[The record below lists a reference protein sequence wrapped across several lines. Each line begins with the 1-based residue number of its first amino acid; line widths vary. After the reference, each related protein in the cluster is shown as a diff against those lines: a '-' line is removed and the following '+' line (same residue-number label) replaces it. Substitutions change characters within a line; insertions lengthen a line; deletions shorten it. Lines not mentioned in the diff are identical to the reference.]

1 MTGRSLIYLL
11 ALLGFSC
18 GLNGVAVAQED
29 VPNTEMIVGGETVAE
44 GNVRWQV
51 LLTRTWTDDQ
61 GNTWLGTC
69 GGSLI
74 APQWVLTAAHCLQK
88 GGVTY
93 NAAEMEVGYGSV
105 FRNKLDKVK
114 VVEVIPHDDYRAK
127 GADIGLVK
135 LEEEVST
142 IPPIKFAD
150 PSTETAVRAADPN
163 SPLTVTVSGWGRL
176 LDIGGMD
183 LAGQLKEFGPA
194 EAAMI
199 EQAIKSPNQLRQA
212 ELVEVDIQDCT
223 NLYRAAGFGT
233 IDSERNICAKGE
245 TERRDS
251 CQGDSGGPLVSTSIG
266 EPVQVGVVSWGH
278 SCADGLFPGVYT
290 RVSSYAQWI
299 NDQMNGAV
307 ASDSAQTP

>member
-1 MTGRSLIYLL
+1 MTGRNLIYLL

-18 GLNGVAVAQED
+18 GLSGVAVAQEEA
-29 VPNTEMIVGGETVAE
+29 PNTEMIVGGKEVAE

-51 LLTRTWTDDQ
+51 LLTRTWTDANGD
-61 GNTWLGTC
+61 TWVGTC

-93 NAAEMEVGYGSV
+93 DAAEMEVGYGSV
-105 FRNKLDKVK
+105 FRNKLKKVK
-114 VVEVIPHDDYRAK
+114 VVEVIPHADYRTK
-127 GADIGLVK
+127 GADIGLLK

-150 PSTETAVRAADPN
+150 PSTETVVRAADPN
-163 SPLTVTVSGWGRL
+163 PSLTVTVSGWGRL
-176 LDIGGMD
+176 LDIGGID
-183 LAGQLKEFGPA
+183 LAGQFQELG
-194 EAAMI
+194 AAQAAKI
-199 EQAIKSPNQLRQA
+199 TQAINSPNQLRQA

-223 NLYRAAGFGT
+223 KLYRAAGFGT
-233 IDSERNICAKGE
+233 IDGERNICAKGE

-290 RVSSYAQWI
+290 RVSPYAQWI
-299 NDQMNGAV
+299 NGQMSGTV
-307 ASDSAQTP
+307 ASDSAPTP